1 MVKKPLLVFSL
12 VSLLWACATFQP
24 QPPSFYIEDLP
35 QSITTSMSLEQRIAA
50 DEAWKNLKG
59 GDSGRAEKS
68 LLRLGPHSPVYHL
81 GLGFIHF
88 QAQDLTAA
96 ESSFKEALKLSPGL
110 IPAYLGLAQIDQAK
124 GLEDRVFSDYME
136 VLKRDPDHSWVKP
149 RFEALRE
156 KKTEDLLA
164 EAKRAF
170 AAGDAEAGKKGFLT
184 ALFYSPES
192 VEAHLSL
199 ARIYKGEKNVPS
211 AVLHYKAA
219 SAGDPKNKAVLREYA
234 GALYE
239 TEQFGRSLDVYEQ
252 LVELDPQ
259 DKDAKGRVE
268 DLKNR
273 LGIYE
278 LPSLYND
285 IPKSEAVTREDL
297 AALIAVKFKEVL
309 NDPDAKPP
317 ILVDI
322 STSWASKPILKVTAL
337 NILESYE
344 NHTFLPRKIVNR
356 AELAETLVRLI
367 NILKNRGYK
376 FSPQI
381 AAEKVHISDVPQE
394 NYYFGPITQIVAYQI
409 MDLTPQRTFQPDT
422 VVRGQEAVRI
432 LDIIL
437 ALIK

>member
-1 MVKKPLLVFSL
+1 MVKKSLLILFLMSL
-12 VSLLWACATFQP
+12 VWACATFQP

-35 QSITTSMSLEQRIAA
+35 QSITTQMSLEQRIAA
-50 DEAWKNLKG
+50 EEAWKDLKE
-59 GDSGRAEKS
+59 GDSSRAEKS
-68 LLRLGPHSPVYHL
+68 LLRLGYDSPVYHL

-88 QAQDLTAA
+88 QAQDLAAA

-124 GLEDRVFSDYME
+124 GLEDQVYSDYRE
-136 VLKRDPDHSWVKP
+136 VLKWDPDHSWVKP

-156 KKTEDLLA
+156 KKTEELLA

-170 AAGDAEAGKKGFLT
+170 ADGDVEAGKKSFNM

-199 ARIYKGEKNVPS
+199 ARTYKGEKNIPG
-211 AVLHYKAA
+211 AVVHYKAA
-219 SAGDPKNKAVLREYA
+219 IAGDPKNKAVLREYA

-239 TEQFGRSLDVYEQ
+239 SEQFGRSLNAYEQ

-259 DKDAKGRVE
+259 DKDARGRVE

-273 LGIYE
+273 LGVYE

-322 STSWASKPILKVTAL
+322 STSWAARPILKVTAL

-344 NHTFLPRKIVNR
+344 NHTFLPRKTVNR

-367 NILKNRGYK
+367 NILKNRGFK
-376 FSPQI
+376 FSPQM
-381 AAEKVHISDVPQE
+381 AAEMVRISDVPPE
-394 NYYFGPITQIVAYQI
+394 NYYYAPITQIVAYQI
-409 MDLTPQRTFQPDT
+409 MDLTPKRTFQPDA
-422 VVRGQEAVRI
+422 VVRGEEAVRI

>member
-96 ESSFKEALKLSPGL
+96 ESSFKEALRLSPGL
-110 IPAYLGLAQIDQAK
+110 IPAYLGLAQIDQAN

-170 AAGDAEAGKKGFLT
+170 AAGDAKAGKKGFFT

-234 GALYE
+234 AALYE

-252 LVELDPQ
+252 LVELNPQ
-259 DKDAKGRVE
+259 DKEARGRIE

-322 STSWASKPILKVTAL
+322 STSWAAKPILKVTAL

-367 NILKNRGYK
+367 NILKNKGFK
-376 FSPQI
+376 FSPQM
-381 AAEKVHISDVPQE
+381 AAEKVRISDVPPE
-394 NYYFGPITQIVAYQI
+394 NYYYAPITQIVAYQI

>member
-59 GDSGRAEKS
+59 GDNGRAEKS

-309 NDPDAKPP
+309 NAPDAKPP

>member
-1 MVKKPLLVFSL
+1 MVKK
-12 VSLLWACATFQP
+12 SLLILFLLFLAGACATFKP

-35 QSITTSMSLEQRIAA
+35 QSITTQMTLEQRIAA
-50 DEAWKNLKG
+50 EEAWKDLKK

-68 LLRLGPHSPVYHL
+68 LLRFGQDSPIYHL
-81 GLGFIHF
+81 GLGFIRF
-88 QAQDLTAA
+88 QAQDLEAA
-96 ESSFKEALKLSPGL
+96 ESSFNEALKLSPGL
-110 IPAYLGLAQIDQAK
+110 IPAYVGLAQISQAK
-124 GLEDRVFSDYME
+124 GLEEQVYSDYRE
-136 VLKRDPDHSWVKP
+136 VLKWDPEHSWVKP

-156 KKTEDLLA
+156 RKTEELLA
-164 EAKRAF
+164 EAKGAF
-170 AAGDAEAGKKGFLT
+170 AAGNVETGKKGFLK

-192 VEAHLSL
+192 VDAHLNL
-199 ARIYKGEKNVPS
+199 ARIYKGENNVPG
-211 AVLHYKAA
+211 AVVHYKAA
-219 SAGDPKNKAVLREYA
+219 IAGDPKNKAVLREYA

-239 TEQFGRSLDVYEQ
+239 SEQFGRSLNAYEQ

-259 DKDAKGRVE
+259 DKDALARVD

-273 LGIYE
+273 LGVYE

-285 IPKSEAVTREDL
+285 IPKSEAIAREDL

-322 STSWASKPILKVTAL
+322 STSWAAKPILKVTAL

-344 NHTFLPRKIVNR
+344 NHTFLPRKTVNR

-367 NILKNRGYK
+367 NILKNRGFK
-376 FSPQI
+376 FSPQM
-381 AAEKVHISDVPQE
+381 APEKVRISDVSPE
-394 NYYFGPITQIVAYQI
+394 NYYYAPITQIVAYQI
-409 MDLTPQRTFQPDT
+409 MDLSPQRTFRPDE

-432 LDIIL
+432 LDTIL

>member
-59 GDSGRAEKS
+59 GDRGRAEKS

-259 DKDAKGRVE
+259 DKDAQGRVE

-376 FSPQI
+376 FSPQM
-381 AAEKVHISDVPQE
+381 AAEKVHISDVPPE

>member
-136 VLKRDPDHSWVKP
+136 VLKRDPDHSYVKP

-170 AAGDAEAGKKGFLT
+170 AAGDAEAGKKSFLT

-259 DKDAKGRVE
+259 DKDARGRVE

>member
-1 MVKKPLLVFSL
+1 MVKKSLLILFL
-12 VSLLWACATFQP
+12 VSLPWACATFQP

-35 QSITTSMSLEQRIAA
+35 QSVTTSMSLEQRIAA
-50 DEAWKNLKG
+50 DEAWEDLKA
-59 GDSGRAEKS
+59 GDSGRAGKS
-68 LLRLGPHSPVYHL
+68 LLRLGPGSPVYHL

-96 ESSFKEALKLSPGL
+96 ESSFKEALKLSPDL
-110 IPAYLGLAQIDQAK
+110 IPAYLGLAQIDQAR
-124 GLEDRVFSDYME
+124 GLEDQVFSDYRE
-136 VLKRDPDHSWVKP
+136 VLKRDPGHSWVKP

-184 ALFYSPES
+184 ALFYSPDS

-199 ARIYKGEKNVPS
+199 ARIYKGEKNIPS
-211 AVLHYKAA
+211 AALHYKAA
-219 SAGDPKNKAVLREYA
+219 NAGDPKNKAVLREYA
-234 GALYE
+234 GTLYE
-239 TEQFGRSLDVYEQ
+239 SEQFGRSLDVYEQ
-252 LVELDPQ
+252 LVELDPR
-259 DKDAKGRVE
+259 DKDARDRVE

-317 ILVDI
+317 ILIDI
-322 STSWASKPILKVTAL
+322 STSWAAKPILKVTAL

-367 NILKNRGYK
+367 NILKNKGFT
-376 FSPQI
+376 FSPQM
-381 AAEKVHISDVPQE
+381 AAEKVRISDVPPE
-394 NYYFGPITQIVAYQI
+394 NYYYAPITRIVAYQI
-409 MDLTPQRTFQPDT
+409 MDLTPQRMFQPDA
-422 VVRGQEAVRI
+422 VVQGREAVRI

-437 ALIK
+437 ALMK

>member
-1 MVKKPLLVFSL
+1 MVKKSLLVLIL
-12 VSLLWACATFQP
+12 VSLPWACATFQP

-35 QSITTSMSLEQRIAA
+35 QSVTTQMSLEQRIAA
-50 DEAWKNLKG
+50 DEAWKYLKM
-59 GDSGRAEKS
+59 GDNGRAEKS
-68 LLRLGPHSPVYHL
+68 LLRLGPDSPVYHL
-81 GLGFIHF
+81 GLGFIRF
-88 QAQDLTAA
+88 QAQDLASA
-96 ESSFKEALKLSPGL
+96 ESSFKEALKLSSDL
-110 IPAYLGLAQIDQAK
+110 IPAYLGLAQIDEAK
-124 GLEDRVFSDYME
+124 GLEDQVFSDYRE
-136 VLKRDPDHSWVKP
+136 VLKRDPEHSWVKP

-156 KKTEDLLA
+156 KKTEELLA

-170 AAGDAEAGKKGFLT
+170 AAGNTEAGKKSFFM

-192 VEAHLSL
+192 VEAHISL
-199 ARIYKGEKNVPS
+199 ARIYKGEKNIPS
-211 AVLHYKAA
+211 AALHYKAA
-219 SAGDPKNKAVLREYA
+219 NAGDPKNKAVLREYA

-239 TEQFGRSLDVYEQ
+239 SEQFGRSLEIYEQ
-252 LVELDPQ
+252 LVELAPQ
-259 DKDAKGRVE
+259 DKEARGRIE

-285 IPKSEAVTREDL
+285 IPKSVAVTREDL

-309 NDPDAKPP
+309 DDHDAKPP

-322 STSWASKPILKVTAL
+322 STSWAAKPILKVTAL

-344 NHTFLPRKIVNR
+344 NHTFLPRKLISR

-367 NILKNRGYK
+367 NILKNEGFK
-376 FSPQI
+376 FSPQM
-381 AAEKVHISDVPQE
+381 AAEKVRISDVPPE
-394 NYYFGPITQIVAYQI
+394 NYYYAPITQIVAYQI
-409 MDLTPQRTFQPDT
+409 MDLTPQRTFQPDAM
-422 VVRGQEAVRI
+422 VQGQEAVRI